1 MAKEAT
7 IQRLTDAI
15 HQRPLGPTTP
25 LSVGTA
31 MIFDNEEADPSKW
44 PPFLYANIQTLY
56 RNFAEAIGRETMM
69 GMELEVFLPKFM
81 EELDTFEEYVTKYTK
96 GNTEV
101 VFYLPV
107 YKNIQR
113 LLPQALL
120 RSIKTQ
126 SQKVLF
132 DFETSVYQE
141 MRKQAKEQ
149 KKEAERMK
157 QPWEPMFLDVE
168 YELPRGKG
176 ESLILT
182 HIPSDLLSYTKFPIL
197 KLIESHTG
205 KIKAR
210 NEWWTKLTGD
220 RDKLASIPFNKFTLQ
235 ICGDGNHLIASGTK
249 KMKDFLF
256 SLASQNNWTAMTT
269 VDRVR
274 FCINMLKD
282 KTTRDLLLKWT

>member
-1 MAKEAT
+1 MANNAQQQKLIEA
-7 IQRLTDAI
+7 IQ
-15 HQRPLGPTTP
+15 QRPLGPNTP

-44 PPFLYANIQTLY
+44 EPFLYANIHTLY
-56 RNFAEAIGRETMM
+56 RNFAEAVGRDAMLT
-69 GMELEVFLPKFM
+69 MELEPFLPKFM
-81 EELDTFEEYVTKYTK
+81 EELDTLEEYVTKYTK
-96 GNTEV
+96 GKTEV
-101 VFYLPV
+101 VFYLPD
-107 YKNIQR
+107 YAQIQK
-113 LLPQALL
+113 LLPQAVL

-126 SQKVLF
+126 AQKVLF

-149 KKEAERMK
+149 KKEAEQAK
-157 QPWEPMFLDVE
+157 QEWVPPFLDVD

-176 ESLILT
+176 EALILT
-182 HIPSDLLSYTKFPIL
+182 HIPSDLLSYSKFPIL

-220 RDKLASIPFNKFTLQ
+220 RDKLATIPFNKFTLQ
-235 ICGDGNHLIASGTK
+235 ICGDGNHLVASGTK
-249 KMKDFLF
+249 KMKDYLF
-256 SLASQNNWTAMTT
+256 SLASQNNWTTMTT
-269 VDRVR
+269 TDRVR
-274 FCINMLKD
+274 FCISMIKD